1 MPFGILATFAA
12 YFLWG
17 LFPFYF
23 HALQGIGALEI
34 LAHRIIWS
42 LVFITIVVVA
52 MRRTAWLKGALMTPK
67 VLGVFCLSALIIG
80 ANWGIYVYAIVS
92 GRTIEASLGYFI
104 NPLVSIALG
113 SLFLRERLGRP
124 PPAARRQIS
133 KGAGRPRPQQAA
145 VVLAGIGVLWITWTT
160 GVAPWLGLMLAVP
173 FGLYGLIRKIA
184 PLGSL
189 EGMVLES
196 LLLTPAA
203 AAWLWFLGSDHELA
217 FISADLTTQ
226 ILLIA
231 AGPVTAVPLLFFA
244 SGVRRIPYSTSAVI
258 QYVSPTMVFLIGVFA
273 FGEPFSKGML
283 VGFLIIWAAVA
294 LFLGEMLLF
303 ARRCRNEAREAAD
316 RV

>member
-1 MPFGILATFAA
+1 MDRIGVLFTLAA
-12 YFLWG
+12 YLLWG
-17 LFPFYF
+17 LFPLYF
-23 HALQGIGALEI
+23 HALQDVSALEI
-34 LAHRIIWS
+34 LAHRIVWS
-42 LVFITIVVVA
+42 LVVTAAILMA
-52 MRRTAWLKGALMTPK
+52 LRRGEWIRGLVKEPRTLAIFTG
-67 VLGVFCLSALIIG
+67 SALLIG
-80 ANWGIYVYAIVS
+80 LNWGTYVYSIVS
-92 GRTIEASLGYFI
+92 GQTIEASLGYFI

-113 SLFLRERLGRP
+113 SLFLRERLR
-124 PPAARRQIS
+124 
-133 KGAGRPRPQQAA
+133 RPQQAA
-145 VVLAGIGVLWITWTT
+145 VVLAGVGVLWITWTT
-160 GVAPWLGLMLAVP
+160 GVAPWLGLMLAVT

-203 AAWLWFLGSDHELA
+203 AAWLWFLWSDHELA

-226 ILLIA
+226 ILLVA

>member
-113 SLFLRERLGRP
+113 SLFLR
-124 PPAARRQIS
+124 
-133 KGAGRPRPQQAA
+133 
-145 VVLAGIGVLWITWTT
+145 
-160 GVAPWLGLMLAVP
+160 
-173 FGLYGLIRKIA
+173 
-184 PLGSL
+184 
-189 EGMVLES
+189 
-196 LLLTPAA
+196 
-203 AAWLWFLGSDHELA
+203 
-217 FISADLTTQ
+217 
-226 ILLIA
+226 
-231 AGPVTAVPLLFFA
+231 
-244 SGVRRIPYSTSAVI
+244 
-258 QYVSPTMVFLIGVFA
+258 
-273 FGEPFSKGML
+273 
-283 VGFLIIWAAVA
+283 
-294 LFLGEMLLF
+294 
-303 ARRCRNEAREAAD
+303 
-316 RV
+316 

>member
-17 LFPFYF
+17 LFPLYF

-113 SLFLRERLGRP
+113 SLFLRERLPGPPCGGSAHGTGWCTARP
-124 PPAARRQIS
+124 PMFPGPSPPALQGRQRS
-133 KGAGRPRPQQAA
+133 RS
-145 VVLAGIGVLWITWTT
+145 T
-160 GVAPWLGLMLAVP
+160 G
-173 FGLYGLIRKIA
+173 
-184 PLGSL
+184 
-189 EGMVLES
+189 
-196 LLLTPAA
+196 
-203 AAWLWFLGSDHELA
+203 
-217 FISADLTTQ
+217 
-226 ILLIA
+226 
-231 AGPVTAVPLLFFA
+231 
-244 SGVRRIPYSTSAVI
+244 
-258 QYVSPTMVFLIGVFA
+258 
-273 FGEPFSKGML
+273 
-283 VGFLIIWAAVA
+283 
-294 LFLGEMLLF
+294 
-303 ARRCRNEAREAAD
+303 
-316 RV
+316 

>member
-80 ANWGIYVYAIVS
+80 ANWGIYVYA
-92 GRTIEASLGYFI
+92 
-104 NPLVSIALG
+104 
-113 SLFLRERLGRP
+113 
-124 PPAARRQIS
+124 
-133 KGAGRPRPQQAA
+133 
-145 VVLAGIGVLWITWTT
+145 
-160 GVAPWLGLMLAVP
+160 PWLGLMLAVT

-203 AAWLWFLGSDHELA
+203 AAWLWFLWSDHELA

>member
-1 MPFGILATFAA
+1 
-12 YFLWG
+12 
-17 LFPFYF
+17 
-23 HALQGIGALEI
+23 
-34 LAHRIIWS
+34 
-42 LVFITIVVVA
+42 
-52 MRRTAWLKGALMTPK
+52 
-67 VLGVFCLSALIIG
+67 
-80 ANWGIYVYAIVS
+80 
-92 GRTIEASLGYFI
+92 
-104 NPLVSIALG
+104 
-113 SLFLRERLGRP
+113 
-124 PPAARRQIS
+124 
-133 KGAGRPRPQQAA
+133 A
-145 VVLAGIGVLWITWTT
+145 VVLAGVGVLWITWTT
-160 GVAPWLGLMLAVP
+160 GVAPWLGLMLAVT

-203 AAWLWFLGSDHELA
+203 AAWLWFLWSDHELA

-226 ILLIA
+226 ILLVA

>member
-17 LFPFYF
+17 LFPLYF

-67 VLGVFCLSALIIG
+67 VLGVFCLSA
-80 ANWGIYVYAIVS
+80 
-92 GRTIEASLGYFI
+92 RTIEASLGYFI

-113 SLFLRERLGRP
+113 SLFLRERLR
-124 PPAARRQIS
+124 
-133 KGAGRPRPQQAA
+133 RPQQAA
-145 VVLAGIGVLWITWTT
+145 VVLAGVGVLWITWTT
-160 GVAPWLGLMLAVP
+160 GVAPWLGLMLAVT

-203 AAWLWFLGSDHELA
+203 AAWLWFLWSDHELA

-226 ILLIA
+226 ILLVA

>member
-1 MPFGILATFAA
+1 MLFGILATFAA

-17 LFPFYF
+17 LFPLYF

-113 SLFLRERLGRP
+113 SLFLRERLR
-124 PPAARRQIS
+124 
-133 KGAGRPRPQQAA
+133 RPQQAA
-145 VVLAGIGVLWITWTT
+145 VVLAGVGVLWITWTT
-160 GVAPWLGLMLAVP
+160 GVAPWLGLMLAVT

-203 AAWLWFLGSDHELA
+203 AAWLWFLWSDHELA

-226 ILLIA
+226 ILLVA
-231 AGPVTAVPLLFFA
+231 AGPVTAVPLLFLLPACAGSLIPRRLLF
-244 SGVRRIPYSTSAVI
+244 SMSVRRW
-258 QYVSPTMVFLIGVFA
+258 FF
-273 FGEPFSKGML
+273 
-283 VGFLIIWAAVA
+283 
-294 LFLGEMLLF
+294 
-303 ARRCRNEAREAAD
+303 
-316 RV
+316 

>member
-17 LFPFYF
+17 LFPLYF
-23 HALQGIGALEI
+23 HVLQGIGALEI

-113 SLFLRERLGRP
+113 SLFLRERLR
-124 PPAARRQIS
+124 
-133 KGAGRPRPQQAA
+133 RPQQAA
-145 VVLAGIGVLWITWTT
+145 VVLAGVGVLWITWTT
-160 GVAPWLGLMLAVP
+160 GVAPWLGLMLAVT

-203 AAWLWFLGSDHELA
+203 AAWLWFLWSDHELA

-226 ILLIA
+226 ILLVA

-258 QYVSPTMVFLIGVFA
+258 QYVSPTMVFLIGALA

>member
-113 SLFLRERLGRP
+113 SLFLRERLR
-124 PPAARRQIS
+124 
-133 KGAGRPRPQQAA
+133 RPQQAA
-145 VVLAGIGVLWITWTT
+145 VVLAGVGVLWITWTT
-160 GVAPWLGLMLAVP
+160 GVAPWLGLMLAVT

-203 AAWLWFLGSDHELA
+203 AAWLWFLWSDHELA

-226 ILLIA
+226 ILLVA
-231 AGPVTAVPLLFFA
+231 AGPVTAVPLLF
-244 SGVRRIPYSTSAVI
+244 
-258 QYVSPTMVFLIGVFA
+258 FA

>member
-113 SLFLRERLGRP
+113 SLFLRERLR
-124 PPAARRQIS
+124 
-133 KGAGRPRPQQAA
+133 RPQQAA

-160 GVAPWLGLMLAVP
+160 GVAPWLGLMLAVT

-203 AAWLWFLGSDHELA
+203 AAWLWLLWSDHELA